1 MGVNNFMSIEKL
13 KENLKI
19 ELDEDLVNTVLF
31 YVYNHR
37 NDDLSIEEFFKIF
50 KEVFNDWADE
60 FKKELINREK
70 EEN

>member
-1 MGVNNFMSIEKL
+1 MSIEEL

-50 KEVFNDWADE
+50 KEVFNAWADE
-60 FKKELINREK
+60 FEKELINREK